1 MMKDAAYWISLAHTK
16 NFRTYRMNDLINKIY
31 FDKKISIKDFFELS
45 DFDWK
50 SDFGLS
56 DEEVQN
62 LKESKLELAN
72 NAFLAEDLLNQGYEL
87 ITIISEDYPE
97 RLKINLTSKDKI
109 GAPPL
114 LYIKGDK
121 QIFSEKAVAIVG
133 SREASEKALLFTDNV
148 AQVASKEFKVV
159 VSGFAKGVDK
169 QALESALKYSGRSI
183 IVLPQGITTFTA
195 GFKKYY
201 KQIVE
206 GNVLVLSIFHPKA
219 PWSVE
224 FAMARNPIIYAL
236 ADEIYIAETSEK
248 GGTWAGAIDGLRRGR
263 KIFVRQ
269 PDPGET
275 NANNLLIERGA
286 IPIDIEGKE
295 IEFVSSYNAETIQ
308 SKLLKEEG
316 TSLTDMICFALSDKM
331 LSIGQLEKELKLSR
345 KILKDMLEKLENVEV
360 VKKGNR
366 KYYRI
371 KDKRKEPG
379 LFD

>member
-1 MMKDAAYWISLAHTK
+1 MIKDAAYWISLAHTK
-16 NFRTYRMNDLINKIY
+16 NFWNYQMNKLINKIY

-50 SDFGLS
+50 SDFGLK

-72 NAFLAEDLLNQGYEL
+72 NAFLAEDLFNQGYEL
-87 ITIISEDYPE
+87 ITIVSENYPE

-109 GAPPL
+109 GAAPL
-114 LYIKGDK
+114 LYIRGDK

-148 AQVASKEFKVV
+148 AMIASKEFKVV

-183 IVLPQGITTFTA
+183 IVLPQGITTFTS
-195 GFKKYY
+195 GIKKYY

-206 GNVLVLSIFHPKA
+206 GNVLVLSVFHPKA

-236 ADEIYIAETSEK
+236 ADEIYIAEASEK

-263 KIFVRQ
+263 KIFV
-269 PDPGET
+269 
-275 NANNLLIERGA
+275 
-286 IPIDIEGKE
+286 
-295 IEFVSSYNAETIQ
+295 
-308 SKLLKEEG
+308 
-316 TSLTDMICFALSDKM
+316 
-331 LSIGQLEKELKLSR
+331 
-345 KILKDMLEKLENVEV
+345 
-360 VKKGNR
+360 
-366 KYYRI
+366 
-371 KDKRKEPG
+371 
-379 LFD
+379 